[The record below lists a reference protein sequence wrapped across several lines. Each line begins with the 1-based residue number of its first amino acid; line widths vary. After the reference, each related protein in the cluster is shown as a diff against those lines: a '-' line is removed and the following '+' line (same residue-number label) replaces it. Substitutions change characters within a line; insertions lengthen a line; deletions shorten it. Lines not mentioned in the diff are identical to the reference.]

1 MISSD
6 SLARSRACL
15 KAIHH
20 LAAPL
25 TEPLLLMEVC
35 GTHTMAIARHA
46 LKQLL
51 PENLRLISGP
61 GCPVCVTH
69 QRDLES
75 ALALPRQRGV
85 LLATYGDMLRV
96 PGYRSSLQEEKARGA
111 SVQVV
116 TSAMEALELAISSPT
131 QKTVFLGIGFETTA
145 PGTAAALIRA
155 QRERVTNFFV
165 LSLHKRVPPVLR
177 FLASQK
183 DIPLGGFLLPGHVAT
198 ILGEEPFAFLAE
210 EYSLAS
216 AIAGFEQEEI
226 LLALTALLGQ
236 ITRQEFR
243 LQNLYPQHVRPQGN
257 PKARQ
262 LLEQVFR
269 PAPALWRGL
278 GELEESGLTLREA
291 YASFDASPLVPPLE
305 EPLKEDLQR
314 QERCRC
320 GDILLG
326 RLSPP
331 ECPLFG
337 RGCTPL
343 RPLGPC
349 MVSGEGSC
357 AAAWRYEKKSSEH
370 VGSIEN
376 TGSAQ
381 RTGAAQHTETEG
393 RSFL

>member
-1 MISSD
+1 
-6 SLARSRACL
+6 
-15 KAIHH
+15 
-20 LAAPL
+20 
-25 TEPLLLMEVC
+25 MEVC

-46 LKQLL
+46 LKQVL

-75 ALALPRQRGV
+75 ALALARQKGV

-96 PGYRSSLQEEKARGA
+96 PGYASSLLEEKARGA

-155 QRERVTNFFV
+155 QEEGVENLFL

-177 FLASQK
+177 FLASQENL
-183 DIPLGGFLLPGHVAT
+183 PLRGLLLPGHVAT
-198 ILGEEPFAFLAE
+198 ILGEKPFAFLAE

-226 LLALTALLGQ
+226 LLALTALLRQ

-269 PAPALWRGL
+269 PASALWRGL
-278 GELEESGLTLREA
+278 GELEESGLALREA
-291 YASFDASPLVPPLE
+291 YASFDASPLIPPPEKSAE
-305 EPLKEDLQR
+305 EDHRRQDL
-314 QERCRC
+314 CRC

-326 RLSPP
+326 RLSPS

-343 RPLGPC
+343 HPLGPC

-357 AAAWRYEKKSSEH
+357 AAAWRYEKKNI
-370 VGSIEN
+370 SIPRAASG
-376 TGSAQ
+376 TGSALISTSNSIHGSD
-381 RTGAAQHTETEG
+381 RADTVHREG
-393 RSFL
+393 GSSS

>member
-1 MISSD
+1 MISPD
-6 SLARSRACL
+6 PLARSRTCL
-15 KAIHH
+15 KALHH
-20 LAAPL
+20 LAASRK
-25 TEPLLLMEVC
+25 EPLLFMEVC

-46 LKQLL
+46 LKQVL
-51 PENLRLISGP
+51 PDNLRLVSGP

-75 ALALPRQRGV
+75 ALALARQKGV

-96 PGYRSSLQEEKARGA
+96 PGYRSSLLEEKARGA

-116 TSAMEALELAISSPT
+116 TSAMEALELAVSHPT
-131 QKTVFLGIGFETTA
+131 RKTIFLGVGFETTA
-145 PGTAAALIRA
+145 PATAAALIRA
-155 QRERVTNFFV
+155 REEEISNFFV
-165 LSLHKRVPPVLR
+165 FSLHKRVPPVLG

-183 DIPLGGFLLPGHVAT
+183 DIPLRGFLLPGHVAT
-198 ILGEEPFAFLAE
+198 ILGEEPFVFLAK

-216 AIAGFEQEEI
+216 AIGGFEQEEI
-226 LLALTALLGQ
+226 LLALVALLRQ

-278 GELEESGLTLREA
+278 GELGESGLTLGEP
-291 YASFDASPLVPPLE
+291 YASFDASPLIPPLE
-305 EPLKEDLQR
+305 EPAEEDRRR
-314 QERCRC
+314 QELCRC

-326 RLSPP
+326 RLSPW

-343 RPLGPC
+343 HPLGPC

-357 AAAWRYEKKSSEH
+357 AAAWRYEKKPTL
-370 VGSIEN
+370 
-376 TGSAQ
+376 TGGKFFS
-381 RTGAAQHTETEG
+381 
-393 RSFL
+393 

>member
-1 MISSD
+1 MISPHP
-6 SLARSRACL
+6 LTRSRACL
-15 KAIHH
+15 KALHQ
-20 LAAPL
+20 LAASRE
-25 TEPLLLMEVC
+25 EPILLMEVC

-46 LKQLL
+46 LKQVL
-51 PENLRLISGP
+51 PKNLRLISGP

-75 ALALPRQRGV
+75 ALALARQKGV
-85 LLATYGDMLRV
+85 LLTTYGDMLRV
-96 PGYRSSLQEEKARGA
+96 PGYRSSLLEEKARGA

-116 TSAMEALELAISSPT
+116 TSPMQALELAIRNPT

-145 PGTAAALIRA
+145 PGSAATVIRA
-155 QRERVTNFFV
+155 KEEGIHNFFL
-165 LSLHKRVPPVLR
+165 LSLHKRVPPVLD

-183 DIPLGGFLLPGHVAT
+183 DIPLEGFLLPGHVAT
-198 ILGEEPFAFLAE
+198 ILGEEPFAFLAQ

-216 AIAGFEQEEI
+216 AIGGFEQEEI
-226 LLALTALLGQ
+226 LLALTALLRQ

-257 PKARQ
+257 PRARQ
-262 LLEQVFR
+262 LLEQVFS

-278 GELEESGLTLREA
+278 GELEKSGLALGEA

-305 EPLKEDLQR
+305 DPSEEDRRR
-314 QERCRC
+314 QELCRC

-326 RLSPP
+326 RLSPS

-337 RGCTPL
+337 GSCTPL
-343 RPLGPC
+343 HPLGPC

-357 AAAWRYEKKSSEH
+357 AAAWKYEKKPTL
-370 VGSIEN
+370 
-376 TGSAQ
+376 TG
-381 RTGAAQHTETEG
+381 G
-393 RSFL
+393 RFFS

>member
-1 MISSD
+1 
-6 SLARSRACL
+6 
-15 KAIHH
+15 
-20 LAAPL
+20 
-25 TEPLLLMEVC
+25 MEVC

-46 LKQLL
+46 LKQVL

-75 ALALPRQRGV
+75 ALALARQKGV

-96 PGYRSSLQEEKARGA
+96 PGYASSLLEEKARGA

-155 QRERVTNFFV
+155 QEEGVENLFL

-177 FLASQK
+177 FLASQENL
-183 DIPLGGFLLPGHVAT
+183 PLRGLLLPGHVAT
-198 ILGEEPFAFLAE
+198 ILGEKPFAFLAE

-226 LLALTALLGQ
+226 LLALTALLRQ

-269 PAPALWRGL
+269 PASALWRGL
-278 GELEESGLTLREA
+278 GELEESGLALREA
-291 YASFDASPLVPPLE
+291 YASFDASPLIPPPEKSAE
-305 EPLKEDLQR
+305 EDHRRQDL
-314 QERCRC
+314 CRC

-326 RLSPP
+326 RLSPS

-343 RPLGPC
+343 HPLGPC

-357 AAAWRYEKKSSEH
+357 TAAWRYEKRNI
-370 VGSIEN
+370 SIPRTASG
-376 TGSAQ
+376 TGSALISTSNSIHGSD
-381 RTGAAQHTETEG
+381 RADTVHREG
-393 RSFL
+393 GSSS